1 MFWLVWKINEQTI
14 IDFQRLEIYIY
25 LYFTTYFS
33 FAQKETTGVSKFL
46 VFQPDEI
53 FLKKFKFFFVKS
65 QKNKTK
71 TRQGDPHSTSKWR

>member
-1 MFWLVWKINEQTI
+1 M
-14 IDFQRLEIYIY
+14 IDLQRLESYIY

-71 TRQGDPHSTSKWR
+71 QKTKTRQGDPHSTSK